1 MNFDGASV
9 DVYRRLQADR
19 GWFVG
24 FLPVYFV
31 VTSVLNKNAMENV
44 TLNRVELKGRVG
56 QDPKIFNVRD
66 TQVAKFSVA
75 TNETFHDRNGDIK
88 EETTWHNVSAW
99 TGRNIED
106 FRNIR
111 KGTMVSVEGRIRN
124 TKFTGMDGN
133 DRYITEVVASKLAL
147 VNGDA

>member
-1 MNFDGASV
+1 
-9 DVYRRLQADR
+9 
-19 GWFVG
+19 
-24 FLPVYFV
+24 
-31 VTSVLNKNAMENV
+31 MENV

-56 QDPKIFNVRD
+56 QDPKVFNVRD

-75 TNETFHDRNGDIK
+75 TNETFHDRNGEIR

-99 TGRNIED
+99 VGRNIED

-111 KGTMVSVEGRIRN
+111 KGTLVSVEGRIRN

-133 DRYITEVVASKLAL
+133 ERYMTEVVATKLAR
-147 VNGDA
+147 VEIN

>member
-1 MNFDGASV
+1 
-9 DVYRRLQADR
+9 
-19 GWFVG
+19 
-24 FLPVYFV
+24 
-31 VTSVLNKNAMENV
+31 MENV